1 MISTHHHSIGCFLQ
15 PFLLG
20 GLRRLLVVHGDG
32 GQGLFVE
39 WPICKKVLPES
50 LLAEVKV
57 VAQEVFQCNFL
68 RLNPEK
74 RDLVMN
80 KSLKE
85 LEVEDGE
92 ILMATLQWPQIVIM
106 VASSLGAPRTARF
119 PWAWLTCK
127 S

>member
-1 MISTHHHSIGCFLQ
+1 MQ

-74 RDLVMN
+74 HDLVMN

-85 LEVEDGE
+85 LGVEDGE
-92 ILMATLQWPQIVIM
+92 ILMATLQWPQIAATQRDFALFFVIM

-119 PWAWLTCK
+119 PWAWLTCN